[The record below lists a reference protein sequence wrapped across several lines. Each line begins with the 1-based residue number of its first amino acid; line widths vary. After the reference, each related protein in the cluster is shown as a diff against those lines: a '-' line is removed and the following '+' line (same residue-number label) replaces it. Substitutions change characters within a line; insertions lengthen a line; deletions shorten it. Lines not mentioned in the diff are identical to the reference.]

1 MKEYTFMVG
10 PIMSKQA
17 LKKKKKKKQQ
27 QQQQQQQQHCTLQ
40 SCGVVGLLP
49 H

>member
-1 MKEYTFMVG
+1 MVG

-17 LKKKKKKKQQ
+17 LKKKKK

-40 SCGVVGLLP
+40 SWGVVGLLP